1 MNKLNLRKMAW
12 TKPYCTYSHLKIKQG
27 SLIFLLTVQ
36 SGENYRGVGGCFIN
50 LTSDK
55 PFTTSR
61 EWQFDSIEEAKE
73 FLICE
78 AEKFL

>member
-1 MNKLNLRKMAW
+1 MDKLNLRKMAW
-12 TKPYCTYSHLKIKQG
+12 TKPYCTYSHLKIKKIQ
-27 SLIFLLTVQ
+27 LTVQ
-36 SGENYRGVGGCFIN
+36 YGNDESVEATFVN
-50 LTSDK
+50 LNSER

-61 EWQFDSIEEAKE
+61 HWQFDSIEEAKE

>member
-1 MNKLNLRKMAW
+1 MAW
-12 TKPYCTYSHLKIKQG
+12 TKPYCTYSYLKIKQG
-27 SLIFLLTVQ
+27 SLILQLSVQ
-36 SGENYRGVGGCFIN
+36 YGERFINASFIN

-78 AEKFL
+78 AEKFF